1 MKAAL
6 GQLDANG
13 DCLYAT
19 TIARQIKADHPDC
32 HLTWWISSQCVHL
45 LEANPFID
53 DVVVIPVPNW
63 DATSREVAW
72 AALKSELL
80 RTQAGPEPFDRVWVP
95 QIFPGNF
102 RFFDGTVRPSMV
114 RSYGGRLTVPIDPV
128 IRLTSRER
136 DRVAEFAGRQRLAE
150 RRHVVLFECS
160 SNSGQSH
167 VTPEFAIEVAD
178 RLASRLPE
186 VIVLLSTM
194 RPLGRLP
201 ARVVSAGEL
210 TMRENLALL
219 DHCSCFVGCGSGL
232 TVVATC
238 DDAKPV
244 PNVQI
249 LSASRSVLASFHH
262 DFEYWGKPAERFIEM
277 PDGTAAAA
285 AACIERC
292 LVEGPSAARA
302 EFHEP
307 VPLTFDFLFKIIE
320 TALIERGL
328 FIDAA
333 ESLAHTRAR
342 YPDRPEISA
351 FARGRVLPLCP
362 HDARAA
368 LPAAVRQMEFVSEQ
382 FCSSTQ
388 S

>member
-1 MKAAL
+1 MKAAI

-19 TIARQIKADHPDC
+19 MIARQIKADHPEC
-32 HLTWWISSQCVHL
+32 HLTWWISSRCAHL
-45 LEANPFID
+45 LECNPFID
-53 DVVVIPVPNW
+53 DVIVIPVPNW
-63 DATSREVAW
+63 ESTSREVAW
-72 AALKSELL
+72 ATLKSEML

-114 RSYGGRLTVPIDPV
+114 RSYGGKITVPVDPV
-128 IRLTSRER
+128 IRLTPREHG
-136 DRVAEFAGRQRLAE
+136 RVAEFSSRHRLEE

-167 VTPEFAIEVAD
+167 VTPEFAIKVAD
-178 RLASRLPE
+178 RLAARLPD
-186 VIVLLSTM
+186 VLVLLSTM

-201 ARVVSAGEL
+201 SHVVSAGEL

-238 DDAKPV
+238 DDAKPL

-249 LSASRSVLASFHH
+249 LSASRSVLASFRH
-262 DFEYWGKPAERFIEM
+262 DFEYWGKPVERFIEL
-277 PDGTAAAA
+277 PDGTASAA

-292 LVEGPSAARA
+292 LVEGLAAARA

-307 VPLTFDFLFKIIE
+307 VPVTFDFLFKMVE
-320 TALIERGL
+320 TALIQRGL

-342 YPDRPEISA
+342 YPDRPEIRA
-351 FARGRVLPLCP
+351 FALGRVLPLCR
-362 HDARAA
+362 HDVRAT
-368 LPAAVRQMEFVSEQ
+368 LPAAIRQMEFVSDQ
-382 FCSSTQ
+382 FRSSSQ
-388 S
+388 P